1 MVGWELHV
9 LALDELW
16 YRRGQ
21 FALIGLVVALVTYLV
36 LMMNA
41 LGAGLLDQA
50 GSAIKRLDADA
61 LVFRDNANLSLQLS
75 ELSQRTVDAIGAAPG
90 VEASA
95 RLGYVS
101 VQPSVKPERG
111 PIAFIGFESGT
122 ISEPRVVAGRAL
134 RPGERGKVLADE
146 RFLDRRSARIGDT
159 IEVSSRLRT
168 YQFEIVGE
176 VDEGAFFFQTPVWG
190 SIDDWR
196 DLRYGSVDANTP
208 VATLVMIKGTSG
220 IDATIGSDVPGT
232 EGASLAR
239 TFDNIPGVGPQQ
251 NTANAIEGFGLVIG
265 AMVVGVFF
273 YVLTLQKVGQIGVL
287 KAIGASSW
295 FIFFQLTVQALL
307 VAVIGLVVALPLTW
321 LTVQALPG
329 DVPLL
334 LSRNGVVL
342 SMILLLVTALVGVA
356 FSGRKIASIDPL
368 IALGQQQ

>member
-1 MVGWELHV
+1 M
-9 LALDELW
+9 LAFDELW

-61 LVFRDNANLSLQLS
+61 LVFRDSSNLSLQLS
-75 ELSQRTVDAIGAAPG
+75 ELSQQTVEFIRTAPG

-101 VQPSVKPERG
+101 VQPSVKPEKG
-111 PIAFIGFESGT
+111 PVAFIGFESGT

-134 RPGERGKVLADE
+134 QPGERGKALADK
-146 RFLDRRSARIGDT
+146 RFLDQRNARIGDA
-159 IEVSSRLRT
+159 IEVRSRLRT

-176 VDEGAFFFQTPVWG
+176 VDQGAFFFQAPLWG
-190 SIDDWR
+190 SIEDWR
-196 DLRYGSVDANTP
+196 DLRYGITDPNAP
-208 VATLVMIKGTSG
+208 VATLVMIRGKSG

-232 EGASLAR
+232 EGASPGR

-265 AMVVGVFF
+265 ALVVGVFF

-295 FIFFQLTVQALL
+295 FIFLQLTVQALL
-307 VAVIGLVVALPLTW
+307 VAVVGLIVALPLTW

-329 DVPLL
+329 GVPLL
-334 LSRNGVVL
+334 LSQNGVVL
-342 SMILLLVTALVGVA
+342 SMILLLATALVGVA
-356 FSGRKIASIDPL
+356 FSGRKIAAIDPL